1 MNKLIISMTFTRS
14 LKSLISLFYIA
25 GFCLLSFLA
34 SSDLAAQGNLLIMP
48 RRVVFEGPNK
58 SADITLVNTGKDT
71 ARYVVSIIQLRMT
84 KEGSLDVITTPDSG
98 QNFADKYLRFFPRTV
113 TLAPNE
119 SQLVKMQLTKAD
131 KLAAGEYRSHI
142 YFRAVP
148 NINPLGDKK
157 AESADTTAVAIKL
170 NPIFGITIP
179 VIFRIG
185 ENNAKVNLSD
195 LSFDI
200 VNDTLPRLK
209 LTFNRTGNMSVF
221 GDIEVNHISPQGK
234 TTQVGIVR
242 AVAVYTPLSERV
254 FQMNL
259 EKDKGVNFR
268 SGKLEVTYLSSG
280 DVKPVKLAKAELIL
294 K

>member
-1 MNKLIISMTFTRS
+1 MNKLLIFRNLAGCI
-14 LKSLISLFYIA
+14 KSLISLFYIA
-25 GFCLLSFLA
+25 GFGMLSFLA

-48 RRVVFEGPNK
+48 RRVVFEGSNK

-71 ARYVVSIIQLRMT
+71 ARYVVSFVQLRMT
-84 KEGSLDVITTPDSG
+84 KEGSFDMITTPDSG
-98 QNFADKYLRFFPRTV
+98 QYFADKNLRFFPRSV

-131 KLAAGEYRSHI
+131 KLAPGEYRSHI

-148 NINPLGDKK
+148 DIDPLGDKK
-157 AESADTTAVAIKL
+157 AESQDTTAVAIKL
-170 NPIFGITIP
+170 TPVFGITIP
-179 VIFRIG
+179 VIIRVG
-185 ENNAKVNLSD
+185 ENKAKVNLSD
-195 LSFDI
+195 LSFEI
-200 VNDTLPRLK
+200 VSDTLPRLK
-209 LTFNRTGNMSVF
+209 MTFNRTGNMSVF

-242 AVAVYTPLSERV
+242 AVAVYTPIPARQ

-259 EKDKGVNFR
+259 DKVKGVDFR
-268 SGKLEVTYLSSG
+268 SGKLEVVYLSSG

>member
-1 MNKLIISMTFTRS
+1 MNKSILSLNLDRS
-14 LKSLISLFYIA
+14 VKSIFSLFFIA

-98 QNFADKYLRFFPRTV
+98 QYFADKNLRFFPRTV

-131 KLAAGEYRSHI
+131 ALAPGEYRSHV

-157 AESADTTAVAIKL
+157 AESKDTSAVAIKL

-179 VIFRIG
+179 VIIRIG
-185 ENNAKVNLSD
+185 ANNAKVSLSD
-195 LSFDI
+195 LSFET
-200 VNDTLPRLK
+200 VNDTLPRIK
-209 LTFNRTGNMSVF
+209 MTFNRTGNMSVY
-221 GDIEVNHISPQGK
+221 GDIEVNYISPQGK
-234 TTQVGIVR
+234 TTQVGVVR
-242 AVAVYTPLSERV
+242 AVAVYTPLSSRV

-259 EKDKGVNFR
+259 EKDKGVNFK